1 MDCTYCPLATF
12 DGARQFCCN
21 GEWKKMNNAETWADW
36 LVGAQKV
43 MEFIVDHGVGDEEE
57 QQMGA
62 SGPL

>member
-1 MDCTYCPLATF
+1 
-12 DGARQFCCN
+12 
-21 GEWKKMNNAETWADW
+21 MNNAETWADW